1 LPKLPIANCQS
12 PPANRKPPI
21 ANHLKNTIMSTLKIE
36 YYYTIE
42 KSANGV
48 ATIWMDQKGEK
59 INKIGPE
66 LIELFDEVF
75 VDIEKDPAIKA
86 VVLISKK
93 KDFIAGADIESFQKV
108 TKKGD
113 FEPVT

>member
-1 LPKLPIANCQS
+1 
-12 PPANRKPPI
+12 
-21 ANHLKNTIMSTLKIE
+21 MSTLNIAD
-36 YYYTIE
+36 YYTIE

-66 LIELFDEVF
+66 LIGLFDEVF
-75 VDIEKDPAIKA
+75 ADIEKDNSVKAI
-86 VVLISKK
+86 VLISKK

-108 TKKGD
+108 TKGGLRAHHPQRPRD
-113 FEPVT
+113 T